1 MRNSLILLCLL
12 LCAKVGLGQTVNFC
26 SAKSPS
32 PIIFL
37 QNQNPGTTT
46 KIHDIIIN
54 AGSSAAIH
62 LRNCSNFHITRVT
75 IVGNNTNF
83 GVWLENCHAITI
95 DTVSFSNTTYG
106 VFEVNC
112 TGGIIT
118 NNNQTWD
125 IHGSTPATVS
135 PGHAFQLDACTGTGY
150 EVSYNSIDNPP
161 GTGSNPRP
169 QVGDAI
175 SMYKTY
181 GGVPGAIKIYGNRIR
196 NGGTSPGVQ
205 ADAITLGDNGGSGQ
219 DAENNV
225 IVNSGYSG
233 LTVAAGQNMIAKN
246 NTIYGANNPWTAG
259 GLTSAN
265 FTPSTGITSSI
276 VSNNVVNW
284 FAGALL
290 PPQQRD
296 LVYKAPSNPLPTG
309 WSTNVTHAPINAN
322 ILPAVIIQTCS
333 TLSFPPIPTQI
344 YGNPDFFRNATSSNP
359 VSYFSSNTAIA
370 TIVSGKIHIVA
381 TGTCTISATDGV
393 DTVGQGLVV
402 NKAGLVLQANVL
414 QKAQGS
420 PNPTLTYTGIGFIPG
435 ETSSVL
441 TTQPTLTTSC
451 MTSSPVGFY
460 VVNISGAAAA
470 NYNISYSPGGI
481 LVGILTFKVAVGT
494 VIILNH

>member
-26 SAKSPS
+26 SAKTPS

-75 IVGNNTNF
+75 IIGNNTNF
-83 GVWLENCHAITI
+83 GVWLEGCHAITI

-150 EVSYNSIDNPP
+150 EVSYNSIDNPT

-181 GGVPGAIKIYGNRIR
+181 GGVSGAIKIYGNRIR
-196 NGGTSPGVQ
+196 NGGTSIGVQ
-205 ADAITLGDNGGSGQ
+205 ADGITLGDNGGSGQ

-233 LTVAAGQNMIAKN
+233 LTIAAGQNMIAKN
-246 NTIYGANNPWTAG
+246 NTIYGANNPWSAA

-265 FTPSTGITSSI
+265 FTLSTGVTSSI
-276 VSNNVVNW
+276 VSNNVINW
-284 FAGALL
+284 FAGETT

-296 LVYKAPSNPLPTG
+296 LVYKAPGNPLPTG

-333 TLSFPPIPTQI
+333 NLTFPPLPSQI
-344 YGNPDFFRNATSSNP
+344 YGNPDFFGNATSSNP

-381 TGTCTISATDGV
+381 AGTCTISATDNI
-393 DTVGQGLVV
+393 DTIGQGLVV
-402 NKAGLVLQANVL
+402 NKAGLVIAANSASRPVGV
-414 QKAQGS
+414 A
-420 PNPTLTYTGIGFIPG
+420 NPTFTASYFGFVYG
-435 ETSSVL
+435 QNNSVL
-441 TTQPTLTTSC
+441 TAQPTFTCSATTG
-451 MTSSPVGFY
+451 SP
-460 VVNISGAAAA
+460 AAAYLIVPCCAAGA
-470 NYNISYSPGGI
+470 NYNIAYVNGTL
-481 LVGILTFKVAVGT
+481 LVGFVVFTIPGPRVVP
-494 VIILNH
+494 VH